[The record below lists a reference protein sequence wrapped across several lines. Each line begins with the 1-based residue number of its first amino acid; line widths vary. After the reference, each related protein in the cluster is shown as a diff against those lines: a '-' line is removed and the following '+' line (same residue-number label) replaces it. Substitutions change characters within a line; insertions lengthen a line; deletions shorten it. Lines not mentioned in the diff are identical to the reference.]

1 MRFASLLAAA
11 SLALAVSLGT
21 AQAGPVSSGS
31 FHDGP
36 HAPDHRVKGSA
47 EVVKAD
53 GGGYELRLSDDFVSD
68 EGPDVVI
75 VMSTAA
81 DAKDDATIVNSELLD
96 LGPRKALTGAQNF
109 ALPADFD
116 AAKWKSVV
124 VWCKQFAVQFG
135 TAPLA
140 Q

>member
-1 MRFASLLAAA
+1 MRLAFLTAAA
-11 SLALAVSLGT
+11 SLALALSLGT
-21 AQAGPVSSGS
+21 AQAGSVASGQ

-53 GGGYELRLSDDFVSD
+53 SGYELRLSDDFVSD
-68 EGPDVVI
+68 EGPDVVV

-81 DAKDDATIVNSELLD
+81 DAKDDATVVNSELLN
-96 LGPRKALTGAQNF
+96 LGPRKSLTGAQSF

-124 VWCKQFAVQFG
+124 IWCKQFNVQFG
-135 TAPLA
+135 TAPLT